1 MAPVGG
7 PSHDPKS
14 ANCANNRMSDMQ
26 IRLQVN
32 GQPHTLTS
40 PSHRTLLDA
49 LREELDLTGA
59 KRGCDRGECGSCTVL
74 LDGRPVYACITLVG
88 QVRGRSVLTVE
99 GLAFRQA
106 QDDRESQLDPV
117 QQAFLDEDGGQCGYC
132 TPGFLMSARALLD
145 ANPHPTDAE
154 IREALSGNLCRCN
167 AYGRI
172 LQSVRTAAERG

>member
-1 MAPVGG
+1 
-7 PSHDPKS
+7 
-14 ANCANNRMSDMQ
+14 MQ

-32 GQPHTLTS
+32 GQTHNLDI
-40 PSHRTLLDA
+40 PSHHSLLDV
-49 LREELDLTGA
+49 LREELDLTGS

-74 LDGRPVYACITLVG
+74 LDGKPVYSCITLAA
-88 QVRGRSVLTVE
+88 QVRGRSIVTVE
-99 GLAFRQA
+99 GLAN
-106 QDDRESQLDPV
+106 DGQLDPV

-145 ANPHPTDAE
+145 TNPNPTDAE

>member
-1 MAPVGG
+1 
-7 PSHDPKS
+7 
-14 ANCANNRMSDMQ
+14 MQ
-26 IRLQVN
+26 IRLKVN
-32 GQPHTLTS
+32 GQVHDLTI
-40 PSHRTLLDA
+40 PGHRTLLDA
-49 LREELDLTGA
+49 LRDELELTGS

-74 LDGRPVYACITLVG
+74 LDGKPVYSCITLAA
-88 QVRGRSVLTVE
+88 QVRGRSVVTVE
-99 GLAFRQA
+99 GLSRNG
-106 QDDRESQLDPV
+106 RLDPV

-167 AYGRI
+167 AYGHI

>member
-1 MAPVGG
+1 ML
-7 PSHDPKS
+7 
-14 ANCANNRMSDMQ
+14 
-26 IRLQVN
+26 IRLEVN
-32 GQPHTLTS
+32 GQTRELS
-40 PSHRTLLDA
+40 IPSHHSLLDV
-49 LREELDLTGA
+49 LREALDLTGS

-74 LDGRPVYACITLVG
+74 LDGKPVYSCITLAA
-88 QVRGRSVLTVE
+88 QVRGRSIVTVE
-99 GLAFRQA
+99 GLAN
-106 QDDRESQLDPV
+106 DGQLDPV

>member
-1 MAPVGG
+1 M
-7 PSHDPKS
+7 
-14 ANCANNRMSDMQ
+14 MSDTQ
-26 IRLQVN
+26 YELEIN
-32 GQPHTLTS
+32 GQVHALNV
-40 PSHRTLLDA
+40 PSHRSLLDV
-49 LREELDLTGA
+49 LRDDLDLTGA

-74 LDGRPVYACITLVG
+74 LDGKPVYACITLVG

-99 GLAFRQA
+99 GLASDGR
-106 QDDRESQLDPV
+106 LDPV
-117 QQAFLDEDGGQCGYC
+117 QQAFLDEDGAQCGYC

-145 ANPHPTDAE
+145 SNPGPSNDE

>member
-1 MAPVGG
+1 
-7 PSHDPKS
+7 
-14 ANCANNRMSDMQ
+14 MSDML
-26 IRLQVN
+26 IRLEVN
-32 GQPHTLTS
+32 GQTHELTI
-40 PSHRTLLDA
+40 PSHRTLLDV
-49 LREELDLTGA
+49 LREALDLTGS

-74 LDGRPVYACITLVG
+74 LNGKPVYSCITLAA
-88 QVRGRSVLTVE
+88 QVRGRSIVTVE
-99 GLAFRQA
+99 GLSR
-106 QDDRESQLDPV
+106 DGRLDPV

>member
-1 MAPVGG
+1 
-7 PSHDPKS
+7 
-14 ANCANNRMSDMQ
+14 MQ

-32 GQPHTLTS
+32 GQTHNLDI
-40 PSHRTLLDA
+40 PSHHSLLDV
-49 LREELDLTGA
+49 LREELDLTGS

-74 LDGRPVYACITLVG
+74 LGGKPVYSCITLAA
-88 QVRGRSVLTVE
+88 QVRGRSIVTVE
-99 GLAFRQA
+99 GLAN
-106 QDDRESQLDPV
+106 DGQLDPV

-145 ANPHPTDAE
+145 TNPNPTDAE

-172 LQSVRTAAERG
+172 LQSVVPPPNVGRSTARRSLIPATLRV

>member
-1 MAPVGG
+1 
-7 PSHDPKS
+7 
-14 ANCANNRMSDMQ
+14 MQ

-32 GQPHTLTS
+32 GHPHNLDI
-40 PSHRTLLDA
+40 PSHRTLLDV
-49 LREELDLTGA
+49 LREELDLTGS

-74 LDGRPVYACITLVG
+74 LDGKPVYSCITLAA
-88 QVRGRSVLTVE
+88 QVRGRSVVTVE
-99 GLAFRQA
+99 GLSR
-106 QDDRESQLDPV
+106 DGRLDPV

-132 TPGFLMSARALLD
+132 TPGFLVSARALLD
-145 ANPHPTDAE
+145 ANPRPTDAE

>member
-1 MAPVGG
+1 
-7 PSHDPKS
+7 
-14 ANCANNRMSDMQ
+14 MSDTL

-32 GQPHTLTS
+32 GQTHNLDI
-40 PSHRTLLDA
+40 PSHRSLLDV
-49 LREELDLTGA
+49 LREELDLTGS

-74 LDGRPVYACITLVG
+74 LDGKPVYSCITLAA
-88 QVRGRSVLTVE
+88 QVRGRSVVTVE
-99 GLAFRQA
+99 GLSR
-106 QDDRESQLDPV
+106 DGRLDPV

-132 TPGFLMSARALLD
+132 TPGFLVSARALLD
-145 ANPHPTDAE
+145 ANPRPTDAE